1 MCAGIIADNYRLQ
14 AALRCLVFDVTPS
27 EQINSANAWNGRF
40 NHIGNIV
47 GFTLGFLN
55 LNKMPV
61 LRLLGGDQFRKL
73 CVVALVIL
81 IVTVWITCATFEE
94 SERPQLF
101 GRRSKFRDMI
111 NTIHEAVLSL
121 PRPVRRMCMVSYNI
135 GEKS

>member
-1 MCAGIIADNYRLQ
+1 M
-14 AALRCLVFDVTPS
+14 TPS

-55 LNKMPV
+55 LNKVPV

-73 CVVALVIL
+73 CVVALIIL
-81 IVTVWITCATFEE
+81 IITVWITCATFEE

-101 GRRSKFRDMI
+101 GRRSKFRDML

-121 PRPVRRMCMVSYNI
+121 PRPVRRMCMVSA
-135 GEKS
+135 ERQ